1 MPIYNYKYNLEFKL
15 KPTNIY
21 EYIYICSSISL
32 VFLNWIPDLSKIS
45 SFIFISMFVLCFLT
59 WLYTKSKTKQI
70 NIMEITILTLI
81 SYIVIN
87 LFVAITNNIDLM
99 EWFRSAISIIVL
111 INTLFI
117 IVLFKKTNLNFIFS
131 WFIITALI
139 WLIVLIF
146 LNNIN
151 VVYVM
156 INFYRITGI
165 DQNFSLPYSFLV
177 ALLLIYLYKVS
188 FFNILLI
195 GFFSIFIILTGYK
208 AQIILLML
216 SLFFY
221 YIKIA
226 QNSNR
231 TFFLIVNIC
240 LIIISINVFPF
251 VVEYIKLRMT
261 SLGGAGDEVR
271 IYEILSALNLF
282 EQAPFLGNGLGLQF
296 PLEGGNETKNYIH
309 NIFFYYISTLGFL
322 GVFLFTMVFIL
333 VFYSI
338 NKNTIFVTPLHI
350 VFVMFL
356 LTALTAASF
365 KLVHFN
371 YFLTI
376 LIGTLYGII
385 NYKRTDID

>member
-1 MPIYNYKYNLEFKL
+1 
-15 KPTNIY
+15 
-21 EYIYICSSISL
+21 
-32 VFLNWIPDLSKIS
+32 
-45 SFIFISMFVLCFLT
+45 MFVVCFLT

-87 LFVAITNNIDLM
+87 LFVAIINNLALI

-139 WLIVLIF
+139 WLIVLII

-151 VVYVM
+151 IVYVM
-156 INFYRITGI
+156 VNFYRITGI
-165 DQNFSLPYSFLV
+165 DQNFSLPYSFLA

-208 AQIILLML
+208 AQIILLII

-226 QNSNR
+226 QNSKK

-240 LIIISINVFPF
+240 LIIILINIFPF
-251 VVEYIKLRMT
+251 VVEYIKLRMA

-271 IYEILSALNLF
+271 IFEILSALNLF
-282 EQAPFLGNGLGLQF
+282 EQAPFWGNGLGLQF
-296 PLEGGNETKNYIH
+296 PLSGESETKNYIH
-309 NIFFYYISTLGFL
+309 NVFFYYLSTMGLF

-333 VFYSI
+333 VFYNI
-338 NKNTIFVTPLHI
+338 KKNTIFVTSLHI
-350 VFVMFL
+350 VLVIFL
-356 LTALTAASF
+356 LTTLTAASF
-365 KLVHFN
+365 KLIHFN

-376 LIGTLYGII
+376 LIGTLYGIV